1 VIGRHKPAQRTPH
14 PDPVTEN
21 RLQQVLAIR
30 AQASAAARLAED
42 YRSAI
47 GNLHSRATWSE
58 TGGSARA
65 SYYQRADELHD
76 KIRQLTADI
85 SQMHEN
91 AAQVM
96 ASMSPADLAYL

>member
-1 VIGRHKPAQRTPH
+1 MRRSRQPQRTPH

-30 AQASAAARLAED
+30 AQASAAAKLAED
-42 YRSAI
+42 YRDAI
-47 GNLHSRATWSE
+47 DTLHSRATWGD
-58 TGGSARA
+58 TTNTTRA
-65 SYYQRADELHD
+65 AYYKRADELHD

-85 SQMHEN
+85 SQMHED

>member
-1 VIGRHKPAQRTPH
+1 MRRSRQPQRTPH

-30 AQASAAARLAED
+30 AQAAMTAKLAED
-42 YRSAI
+42 YRAEIASIHGRAGWSST
-47 GNLHSRATWSE
+47 GNT
-58 TGGSARA
+58 ARA
-65 SYYQRADELHD
+65 VFYKRADELHD

-85 SQMHEN
+85 SQMHED